1 MGICFPF
8 LERKNIF
15 TTMNLNVKIISFPL
29 YIQLHRQNSMA
40 CCLGVRKWLANVINA
55 CRCAGNHVNE
65 VVAEQGLARYNNM
78 KVTLPRGCPVRAD
91 EQEDKIEEEKLSL
104 KSDYFYGKL
113 DVNKKAL

>member
-1 MGICFPF
+1 
-8 LERKNIF
+8 
-15 TTMNLNVKIISFPL
+15 MNLNVKIISFPL